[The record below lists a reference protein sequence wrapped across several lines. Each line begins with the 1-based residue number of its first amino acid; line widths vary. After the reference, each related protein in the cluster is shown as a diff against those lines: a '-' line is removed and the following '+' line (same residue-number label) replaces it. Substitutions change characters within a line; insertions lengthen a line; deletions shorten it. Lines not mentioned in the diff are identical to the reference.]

1 MLTLENIGIMVAGL
15 AFSCLLFAAGYGIG
29 ADRET
34 ENLRK
39 ELEKEREEHR
49 PIKNN

>member
-1 MLTLENIGIMVAGL
+1 MLTLETIGIMAAGL
-15 AFSCLLFAAGYGIG
+15 DFACLIFAAGYGIG

-39 ELEKEREEHR
+39 ELEKEREEYH
-49 PIKNN
+49 PMKE

>member
-1 MLTLENIGIMVAGL
+1 MLTLETIGFVVAGL
-15 AFSCLLFAAGYGIG
+15 FLACLLFAAGYCIG

-39 ELEKEREEHR
+39 ELEKEREEHYLT
-49 PIKNN
+49 KE